1 MQRLTIKR
9 GDTGFGI
16 KATLSN
22 TQGCVDLTDASVL
35 FLFDKFEIPSEV
47 IDAENGEVIVFFE
60 RTHTEDA
67 GFYNAEFE
75 VQFPDGR
82 VETFPSNGYL
92 KIHITSDLG
101 GIS

>member
-9 GDTGFGI
+9 SDTGFGI

-22 TQGCVDLTDASVL
+22 TQGCIDLTDSSVL

-47 IDAENGEVIVFFE
+47 IDAENVEFIVFFE
-60 RTHTEDA
+60 RTNTKDA
-67 GFYNAEFE
+67 RFYNGEFE
-75 VQFPDGR
+75 FQFPGGR
-82 VETFPSNGYL
+82 IETFPINIYL
-92 KIHITSDLG
+92 KVHIKNDLG

>member
-22 TQGCVDLTDASVL
+22 TQGCIDLTDASVL
-35 FLFDKFEIPSEV
+35 FLFDKFEIPAEIS
-47 IDAENGEVIVFFE
+47 DAENGEVIVFFE

-75 VQFPDGR
+75 VQFLDGR

-92 KIHITSDLG
+92 KVHIKNDLG